1 MICELYTD
9 FPPSVNNYY
18 VKTQRGLFISQKGRK
33 FRDQLIKD
41 AHEQLGG
48 MDPIECKVRID
59 VVAWVPDNRKRDLD
73 NLVKPIQDAISHAH
87 IWGDDSQVDQ
97 LVVYRGEKAAPNGAL
112 YIRIS
117 EAAPCIPRGMEHLID
132 SGE

>member
-1 MICELYTD
+1 MICELFTA

-18 VKTQRGLFISQKGRK
+18 VKTQRGVFISAKGKK

-41 AHEQLGG
+41 AHEQLSG
-48 MDPIECKVRID
+48 MEPIDCKVRID
-59 VVAWVPDNRKRDLD
+59 VVYWMPDRRKRDLD
-73 NLVKPIQDAISHAH
+73 NLVKPLQDALTHAH

-97 LVVYRGEKAAPNGAL
+97 LCVFRGTVAPPEGGC

-117 EAAPCIPRGMEHLID
+117 EAAPCIPRGMEHLLD
-132 SGE
+132 TGE

>member
-1 MICELYTD
+1 MICELYSA

-18 VKTQRGLFISQKGRK
+18 VKTQRGLFLSQKGRK
-33 FRDQLIKD
+33 FRDQLVQD
-41 AHEQLGG
+41 AHEQLAG
-48 MDPIECKVRID
+48 MDRIDCKVRID
-59 VVAWVPDNRKRDLD
+59 VIAWVPDNRKRDLD
-73 NLVKPIQDAISHAH
+73 NLVKPIQDAISHAD

-97 LVVYRGEKAAPNGAL
+97 LCVYRGAKSAPHGAI

-117 EAAPCIPRGMEHLID
+117 EAAPCIPVGCERLLD

>member
-33 FRDQLIKD
+33 FRDQLVKD